1 MHYPGCELPLSTKE
15 EEEAEGRKEEEP
27 VTTEPFH
34 SRQQQ
39 SPRESK

>member
-1 MHYPGCELPLSTKE
+1 MHYPGCELPLNTKE

-27 VTTEPFH
+27 FH

>member
-1 MHYPGCELPLSTKE
+1 MHYPGCELPLNTKE
-15 EEEAEGRKEEEP
+15 EEGEAEGRKEE
-27 VTTEPFH
+27 EPFH